1 VADRFYALLDGLAAN
16 AADAYDRA
24 HRIARE
30 KDPNHAGHIGE
41 ATWSSMLTT
50 WGPGWPVVTRKYIVG
65 PGGETNEVDIIVLK
79 PDYPRALWE
88 ESSVLVSGV
97 AAAFSSKLTLK
108 PEHIDEAIGQKKAI
122 LHAAGRSASGVRE
135 SVSGPFP
142 FGLLA
147 HGAAEPLRKAPD
159 FPGALQ
165 DLYERRAH
173 DQAEPL
179 VTSPR
184 EELDG
189 ILVANRGFVSM
200 MRTSVVFEGVGQP
213 LGGPT
218 SAMVRYSAE
227 DAFLPGLPIAQF
239 LTWMHN
245 AVNPGGRSSLQS
257 LVHMLGADSNSGLM
271 TKWQMDAY
279 PDRLRD
285 PRHLLNEFGNAM
297 LF

>member
-1 VADRFYALLDGLAAN
+1 MADRFYALLDGLAAN
-16 AADAYDRA
+16 AADAYERA
-24 HRIARE
+24 RRIARE
-30 KDPNHAGHIGE
+30 RDPNHAGHIGE

-79 PDYPRALWE
+79 PDYPTALRE

-122 LHAAGRSASGVRE
+122 LQAVWRPTSCVKE

-147 HGAAEPLRKAPD
+147 HGATEALRKAPD

-173 DQAEPL
+173 GQAEPL

-189 ILVANRGFVSM
+189 ILVATRGFVSM
-200 MRTSVVFEGVGQP
+200 MRTSVVFEGVGHP

-218 SAMVRYSAE
+218 SAMVRYSA
-227 DAFLPGLPIAQF
+227 DAIRPGLPIAQF
-239 LTWMHN
+239 LTWMHH

-257 LVHMLGADSNSGLM
+257 LVHMLGADSNSGSM
-271 TKWQMDAY
+271 TKWQIDAY
-279 PDRLRD
+279 PDHLRD
-285 PRHLLNEFGNAM
+285 PRRLLNEFGNPM